1 MNITTQP
8 PVLSSVCLVESRH
21 DWHWDTLVGGLFM
34 RKRETNL
41 TLEFTREVVAGAQML
56 IAAKYSQL
64 RSGKSVRESK
74 AALKRCF
81 FLWAGRREH
90 TWNMKYCYSW
100 AESSPLSF
108 TTLRLPNAFFFVWAS
123 NKTCAEHASF
133 LLLVFPERPTVSQ
146 PTGWW
151 QWQQQPGG
159 LGLTVPFW
167 CPFAVLGSSCYC
179 SCSIS
184 TWCVLCLCMEQGW
197 QWNRLD
203 QHRNTDQHW
212 IWGKG
217 NSKAH
222 ICLCCGY
229 SVTKKIEKAGC
240 LGWIRLYSSDGRVQE
255 TDTWNGKGYH
265 REDWRKDIK

>member
-64 RSGKSVRESK
+64 RSGKSVRESR

-123 NKTCAEHASF
+123 NETCAERASF
-133 LLLVFPERPTVSQ
+133 LLLVGFPERPTVSAYRLMTVTAAARRTWTNC
-146 PTGWW
+146 PLLMSFCSP
-151 QWQQQPGG
+151 WQQ
-159 LGLTVPFW
+159 LLLLLLHINVMRFVPLHGARV
-167 CPFAVLGSSCYC
+167 AV
-179 SCSIS
+179 
-184 TWCVLCLCMEQGW
+184 EQAW
-197 QWNRLD
+197 SAQKYWPTLD
-203 QHRNTDQHW
+203 L
-212 IWGKG
+212 GKG
-217 NSKAH
+217 
-222 ICLCCGY
+222 
-229 SVTKKIEKAGC
+229 
-240 LGWIRLYSSDGRVQE
+240 
-255 TDTWNGKGYH
+255 
-265 REDWRKDIK
+265 